1 MEALYKLNS
10 EEINASFI
18 ESVKK
23 LFRGKDVVIRITSY
37 ADDTEYLSQYPANEK
52 HILENMVAEPVKRF
66 SGNEFNDYTSQLP

>member
-10 EEINASFI
+10 GEINASFI

-23 LFRGKDVVIRITSY
+23 LFRGKDLVIRITSN

-66 SGNEFNDYTSQLP
+66 SGDEFSDYSSQLL

>member
-1 MEALYKLNS
+1 MEALYKLTA

-23 LFRGKDVVIRITSY
+23 LFRGKDLVIRITSY

-66 SGNEFNDYTSQLP
+66 SENEFSDYSSQLP